1 MALGTTTA
9 AAVAIADRSEV
20 SRPCQLTS
28 FWQVINDDA
37 KSQDNSGTPN
47 PYSDS
52 LSSTPVIMTIPY
64 GTTLRL
70 AARYTDSGSMST
82 DPVVQVFGR
91 SVNPAGQQDN
101 TETTNTGTV
110 GAWQQIVNK
119 AGDLDITLSDA
130 STDISD
136 GSTLFQT
143 WTLTVLILTAI
154 TRFWFWSKP
163 QPLVQ
168 PMLIFSVR
176 SSDE

>member
-9 AAVAIADRSEV
+9 AAVAINDRSEV

-70 AARYTDSGSMST
+70 AARYTASGSMST

-119 AGDLDITLSDA
+119 AGGLDITLSDA

-136 GSTLFQT
+136 GSFEYTLSDLDAHSFDLDGNNQ
-143 WTLTVLILTAI
+143 VLVLVKTAAVGPTNVDILGKVI
-154 TRFWFWSKP
+154 
-163 QPLVQ
+163 
-168 PMLIFSVR
+168 
-176 SSDE
+176 